1 MQPAQHQQDARAPDG
16 GRRSSLGG
24 PVGLGVA
31 EEAVELDGLFGYT
44 EPDGT
49 AEGRTPPP
57 IRRACILL
65 VLRGLHPLADDGGF
79 DARNRWR
86 IIEERTR
93 DQSYK
98 LDRPSRSGGPTGDP
112 ELDAIL
118 LRYRRAAPL
127 GAA

>member
-1 MQPAQHQQDARAPDG
+1 MKASLLAHRMCFDIT
-16 GRRSSLGG
+16 GRPEVLQWQEH
-24 PVGLGVA
+24 V
-31 EEAVELDGLFGYT
+31 VEGLFGYT

-49 AEGRTPPP
+49 AEGRTPAA

-65 VLRGLHPLADDGGF
+65 VLRWLHPLADDGGF

-98 LDRPSRSGGPTGDP
+98 LDRPGSGGGPTGDP

-118 LRYRRAAPL
+118 LRYRRPAPM